1 MAQNANA
8 YTMSI
13 IAEIFARFPNRFRFT
28 SGTRSQS
35 QNTAVGGVVNSFH
48 LTGQAADFVAING
61 QYPLDE
67 RQAIKQIVAN
77 YGYELVYHNAGSGY
91 HYHIE
96 PEPNFQPIVI
106 QNVQQLS
113 QITNTQQPQQ
123 VSGGLDRNAFIIIA
137 AGLGFLLLYRY

>member
-35 QNTAVGGVVNSFH
+35 QNTAVGGVANSFH

-96 PEPNFQPIVI
+96 PAPNFSQPVI
-106 QNVQQLS
+106 QNVQQLN
-113 QITNTQQPQQ
+113 QIVNTQQPQQ
-123 VSGGLDRNAFIIIA
+123 ISGGLDRNAFIIIA